1 MWLLARKSLAQSRI
15 PEYTFLGKKEK
26 NKGKDVNK

>member
-1 MWLLARKSLAQSRI
+1 MWLLAIKFLAQSKI

-26 NKGKDVNK
+26 NKEKDVNK